1 MRHNLTAV
9 FDDPGKARQA
19 LARLLDAGFPRADT
33 DLASVAGAGPAS
45 TGDAPPPRWRERPGT
60 SSARVLAS
68 LLDRAH
74 RRLRAGAPRPPG
86 ADSHVLTLSI
96 DSAEAADRAVLL
108 VAGFVDAAEPGAD
121 QGIRRFT
128 AAPGALQFQSRD
140 REHFLDTQ
148 DMEEISTTGTTLREP
163 MLPAGLWPLASSE
176 EAAMPPGRPRPSG
189 DAAMAAF
196 RFGRDMH
203 ENERYRN
210 RSWQEAGA
218 DLKVLWEAR
227 SPGQAG
233 WHASEQAVHLG
244 WNSTSPEIDGDDYH
258 RSHWRTAYGGS
269 AQHAGPAGRP
279 GAGTGPAEP
288 GSAQARGHP
297 RAPTAW
303 ENFMDAMKH
312 GWNRIEIVPDADETD
327 YRLHHARTYPG
338 TNYHDL
344 APVYRY
350 GHHVRSRAMF
360 QGRSWPE
367 VEGEL
372 RAEWER
378 DHREGKPATWD
389 QMKAALRA
397 GWDQERT

>member
-19 LARLLDAGFPRADT
+19 LASLLDAGFSRADT
-33 DLASVAGAGPAS
+33 HLASVAGARSAS
-45 TGDAPPPRWRERPGT
+45 KGDIPRPSWRAHPGASRT
-60 SSARVLAS
+60 RVFAS
-68 LLDRAH
+68 LLDRAQ
-74 RRLRAGAPRPPG
+74 RRPATARADGAVSQVLNLST
-86 ADSHVLTLSI
+86 DS
-96 DSAEAADRAVLL
+96 DEEAERAVFL
-108 VAGFVDAAEPGAD
+108 VAGFIDEAEPGAG

-128 AAPGALQFQSRD
+128 ATPGALQSQGRD
-140 REHFLDTQ
+140 SEHFQGTQ
-148 DMEEISTTGTTLREP
+148 DMQEMPMIGTTAREP

-176 EAAMPPGRPRPSG
+176 EATMPPGRPRPRG

-210 RSWQEAGA
+210 RAWQEAGA

-227 SPGQAG
+227 SPGPAG
-233 WHASEQAVHLG
+233 WRVYEQAVHLG
-244 WNSTSPEIDGDDYH
+244 WDSTSPEIDDDDYR
-258 RSHWRTAYGGS
+258 RSHWRTRHAGS
-269 AQHAGPAGRP
+269 AHHAGAAARP
-279 GAGTGPAEP
+279 GSTM
-288 GSAQARGHP
+288 GSAATANAQARGQAH
-297 RAPTAW
+297 APTAW
-303 ENFMDAMKH
+303 ENFMDALKH
-312 GWNRIEIVPDADETD
+312 GWNRIGTGTDVDETD
-327 YRLHHARTYPG
+327 YRRHHASTYPG
-338 TNYHDL
+338 TNYHDF

-360 QGRSWPE
+360 RGRTWDA

-378 DHREGKPATWD
+378 GHREGKPATWD